1 MSSGRKQVF
10 EAALAR
16 SEEMRGNMERFA
28 ADLQLAVPG
37 LSFEE
42 RRANLDEVERQVCE
56 QLERVS

>member
-16 SEEMRGNMERFA
+16 IEEMRGNMERFA
-28 ADLQLAVPG
+28 ADLQSAVPG

-42 RRANLDEVERQVCE
+42 WRANLDEAERQVRE
-56 QLERVS
+56 QLEWVS